1 MKNDIDSL
9 PSKEILSKWAISFD
23 DLASHIGKSR
33 KVIMTYFK
41 KQTAIKDYSYTAE
54 IHRSFYSILQSRLK
68 RAKLLFEQL
77 SANSPSTIEWCKVV
91 HVNLVDYAGAIIDL
105 QVPGYHNFAAGTGAL
120 ISHNTSLT
128 KALSGKWTDTHS
140 EELKRGI
147 SIRLG
152 YADATFYE
160 YPGKESPEN
169 YGVLPEKDGVK
180 GKVLRKVSF
189 IDAPGH
195 ETLMTTML
203 SGATLLN
210 GALLVIAAN
219 EPCPQPRTAEHL
231 MALQIAGIKNL
242 IVVQN
247 KVDLVEKKRAL
258 ESHVEIKK
266 FLKDHGYETAPIVP
280 VSANFNA
287 NIDLLIHL
295 IQTHIPTPTH
305 DITMPV
311 KMYVSRSFDVNK
323 PGTAIEK
330 IKGGVL
336 GGSIIQGTLATGQR
350 VEVTPGWDGVPF
362 IIDIFSLNIAEGSI
376 PHALPG
382 GLIAVGTKLDPG
394 ITSMDKLKGQII
406 CAPGSLPKPTDRF
419 WMEWNELP
427 RLLGEKLP
435 FPHMK
440 ELMVFTIGTNTLVGE
455 VFAVKKNQLDIQLK
469 GKMTI
474 EKGQKVAISR
484 RDKAAWRLAGW
495 GEIK

>member
-1 MKNDIDSL
+1 M
-9 PSKEILSKWAISFD
+9 P
-23 DLASHIGKSR
+23 
-33 KVIMTYFK
+33 
-41 KQTAIKDYSYTAE
+41 
-54 IHRSFYSILQSRLK
+54 
-68 RAKLLFEQL
+68 RAKKVVDETVSEHPGVVSTPKKETKTKKKSGL
-77 SANSPSTIEWCKVV
+77 SASGEALAAQ
-91 HVNLVDYAGAIIDL
+91 HVEKEPAQSSKTSAHEKAEKHASVLRGGPMQAQVNIGTAGHVDHGK
-105 QVPGYHNFAAGTGAL
+105 
-120 ISHNTSLT
+120 TSLT

-160 YPGKESPEN
+160 YPGMDGAEKF
-169 YGVLPEKDGVK
+169 GATPEKNGVK

-231 MALQIAGIKNL
+231 MALHIAGIQNL

-247 KVDLVEKKRAL
+247 KVDLVDRVRAVQ
-258 ESHVEIKK
+258 SHEEIVT
-266 FLKDHGYETAPIVP
+266 FLKEHGYANAPIVP
-280 VSANFNA
+280 ISANFNA
-287 NIDLLIHL
+287 NTDLLIQL
-295 IQTHIPTPTH
+295 IETHIPTPPH
-305 DITMPV
+305 DASKPV

-323 PGTAIEK
+323 PGTPIENLQ
-330 IKGGVL
+330 GGVL
-336 GGSIIQGTLATGQR
+336 GGSIIQGTLTPGQK
-350 VEVTPGWDGVPF
+350 VEVTPGINGNTFQIEVQ
-362 IIDIFSLNIAEGSI
+362 SLNISDGPLTSA
-376 PHALPG
+376 HAG

-394 ITSMDKLKGQII
+394 ITSMDKFKGQIL
-406 CAPGSLPKPTDRF
+406 CEPGSIPKPVDRF

-435 FPHMK
+435 SPHVK
-440 ELMVFTIGTNTLVGE
+440 ELMVLTIGTNTLVGE
-455 VFAVKKNQLDIQLK
+455 VISMKKNQLDIQLK
-469 GKMTI
+469 GKMVI
-474 EKGQKVAISR
+474 EKGQKIAISR

-495 GEIK
+495 GAIR